1 IPADLEILQ
10 NILGGVKPSTIIPNR
25 SLTLLRLYPN
35 CIEQKEP
42 SKSLSHSLSEWSL
55 VEQLSLFNH
64 RILEADDLEQ
74 AQMLVRVWQVDVI
87 VLDGSYLDDS
97 TDYLQSLSQCSELAS
112 LPLITLD
119 IKTTEAANQVD
130 NLLVFPCLI
139 PDNKQNVGQLW
150 EVIQIAASS
159 KS

>member
-1 IPADLEILQ
+1 M
-10 NILGGVKPSTIIPNR
+10 
-25 SLTLLRLYPN
+25 
-35 CIEQKEP
+35 
-42 SKSLSHSLSEWSL
+42 
-55 VEQLSLFNH
+55 FNH